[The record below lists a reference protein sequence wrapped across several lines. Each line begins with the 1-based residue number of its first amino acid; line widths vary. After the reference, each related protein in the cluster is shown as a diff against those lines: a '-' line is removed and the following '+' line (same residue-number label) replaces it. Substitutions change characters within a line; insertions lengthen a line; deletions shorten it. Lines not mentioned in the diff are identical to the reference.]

1 MQLDLLY
8 LPHEDRMRF
17 SLRGKVDWLITRSLL
32 LRLVAVWIEQLQKIG
47 LPNAGI
53 ELVQRD
59 VRQEHALS
67 LEFDGPQA
75 SSSKSPSASTQTQL
89 LQEIDLTVDAYGTR
103 LTMKGGGV
111 KMTLGL
117 TRKESHMVLEM
128 LASKARQAKWLEP
141 VAWPEWL
148 GCESGMAAHTEH

>member
-1 MQLDLLY
+1 MQLNLLY

-17 SLRGKVDWLITRSLL
+17 SLRGKVDWVITRSLV
-32 LRLVAVWIEQLQKIG
+32 LRLVALWIQQLQKID

-53 ELVQRD
+53 ALGQRD

-75 SSSKSPSASTQTQL
+75 SGKSPSASTQTQL

-103 LTMKGGGV
+103 LTMKGEGV

-128 LASKARQAKWLEP
+128 LANKARQAKWLEP
-141 VAWPEWL
+141 APWPDWL
-148 GCESGMAAHTEH
+148 GCDSGMATNTEN